1 MRLSLCAVHKID
13 FQLIIYNHFWELL
26 QSTIWTQFQTGIVA
40 VEMAIGD
47 ECYEKIFLP
56 KMFVAAEE
64 LLGCWLAFEK
74 V

>member
-1 MRLSLCAVHKID
+1 M
-13 FQLIIYNHFWELL
+13 
-26 QSTIWTQFQTGIVA
+26 QSTIWTQFQTSIVA

-47 ECYEKIFLP
+47 ECYEKIFLL
-56 KMFVAAEE
+56 KMSVAAEE